1 MFGFHWRTIGS
12 RVKEAWLHRVACC
25 QGERTSECVDGS
37 EAVSWH
43 GANLNSSQ
51 EDHLR
56 PTGRALENKG

>member
-12 RVKEAWLHRVACC
+12 RVKEAWLHQVACC

-37 EAVSWH
+37 EAELAWS
-43 GANLNSSQ
+43 NLNFSQ

-56 PTGRALENKG
+56 PTGRALENKD